1 MKRAPVREAWPKAGA
16 FLQTALLSLLIL
28 LLGAGPARGS
38 SCVPEGFIIAIDVGH
53 SPESP
58 GATSARG
65 VREYEFNRDL
75 ARLLLTRLHGEGFKG
90 AFVIT
95 EGYRGLTLR
104 ERAERANRAKADLL
118 ISIHHDSVQPSY
130 LSRWSHEGRS
140 LAYCDK
146 FRGYSLF
153 LCGSNGA
160 YAESLILAAMVGRRM
175 REAGF
180 SPSLHHAEQVEGERR
195 TLLDR
200 EKGIYR
206 DDRLVILRT
215 ARMAAILLECGIIV
229 NRDEE
234 AALATPAYRQRI
246 VEALVS
252 AIKEYCDRR

>member
-1 MKRAPVREAWPKAGA
+1 MVP
-16 FLQTALLSLLIL
+16 LCLLVL
-28 LLGAGPARGS
+28 LLGADPGRGGPCA
-38 SCVPEGFIIAIDVGH
+38 PEGFAIAIDVGH

-75 ARLLLTRLHGEGFKG
+75 AQLLFARLQAEGFKG
-90 AFVIT
+90 SFVIT
-95 EGYRGLTLR
+95 GGREDLTLR

-118 ISIHHDSVQPSY
+118 ISIHHDSVQPFY
-130 LSRWSHEGRS
+130 LSPWSYGGRRLS
-140 LAYCDK
+140 YSDR
-146 FRGYSLF
+146 FSGYSVF
-153 LCGSNGA
+153 LCGSNGP
-160 YAESLILAAMVGRRM
+160 YAESLILAEMVGRRM

-180 SPSLHHAEQVEGERR
+180 KPSLHHAEPVEGERR

-206 DDRLVILRT
+206 DDGLAILR
-215 ARMAAILLECGIIV
+215 AAKMAAILLECGVIV

-234 AALATPAYRQRI
+234 AALATPAYREKI

-252 AIKEYCDRR
+252 AFKEYCGRK